1 MVKTEA
7 SKTRASQVATAKKK
21 PYTRSQKR
29 VAKDQ
34 ISHSIKRATST
45 SATRRATTNQGSNPR
60 CGQERLTAKRTEPDY
75 SGPGVPPNLDALKS
89 TLEHMHATM
98 SGTLAPGQEPAKY
111 SSVYKHLPKHVRIEE
126 GTVIPQ
132 QPLLTSWG
140 GEVVNCLYSEEV
152 ANELLIMEFGSVEK
166 GKKAMK
172 ELYET
177 AEYIGGQPDP
187 EDPTIERIELP
198 NLSFHL
204 RLWLGYQKKF
214 VSFDFCDNETKRPIE
229 KHRFLA
235 IFCMRSPQ
243 DLFPTQLQSLEYSD
257 HFDRSI
263 GYNSFAVIEGTILD
277 IRWKGKPVKR
287 VVLPE
292 RARAAQQVQA
302 VPAQG
307 VRELEVKS
315 PQEMMAELTEFARMA
330 AMDQAY
336 SARHLA

>member
-7 SKTRASQVATAKKK
+7 FKTRASQLATAKKK

-29 VAKDQ
+29 VAEDQ
-34 ISHSIKRATST
+34 MSHSIKRATST
-45 SATRRATTNQGSNPR
+45 SATRCATTNQGSR
-60 CGQERLTAKRTEPDY
+60 SRRGKERLTAERPEPDL
-75 SGPGVPPNLDALKS
+75 SGPGVPPNLDALAS
-89 TLEHMHATM
+89 TLGHMYATVN
-98 SGTLAPGQEPAKY
+98 GTLAPGQEPAKY
-111 SSVYKHLPKHVRIEE
+111 SSVYQHLPKHLRIEE

-152 ANELLIMEFGSVEK
+152 ANELLIVEFGSVEK

-229 KHRFLA
+229 KHRFLT

-257 HFDRSI
+257 HFDWSI
-263 GYNSFAVIEGTILD
+263 GYNSFAVIEGMILD

-307 VRELEVKS
+307 VRELELKS
-315 PQEMMAELTEFARMA
+315 PQEMMAELTEFASKA
-330 AMDQAY
+330 TMDQAH
-336 SARHLA
+336 SVRHFA